1 MNADNDQPTNITPF
15 PVPNRDKLML
25 LCSCGCE
32 TFNLIANGTMEC
44 AYCNEVVEDTS
55 SSRWIERMPVPTH
68 NDYVETGDDFT
79 RNSYMRTAEF
89 ARRKIIKQI
98 VHWSDTKQ
106 LAMVLGYSEE
116 GAGHLWVDVHNEEQ
130 REWVLRKLLKL
141 HEYVQNIP
149 LEGPR
154 EVEYIPSKEPE
165 NGETSNT
172 EETSTTGEIVQAQ
185 ESPADTS
192 QGGADGSGDA
202 SSS

>member
-1 MNADNDQPTNITPF
+1 MNADNDEPTNITPF

-25 LCSCGCE
+25 LCGCGCE

-44 AYCNEVVEDTS
+44 AYCSEVVEDTS

-68 NDYVETGDDFT
+68 NDHVETGDDFT

-98 VHWSDTKQ
+98 VHWSDNRQ
-106 LAMVLGYSEE
+106 LAMALGYNEE

-130 REWVLRKLLKL
+130 REWVLRKLMKL

-154 EVEYIPSKEPE
+154 EVEYVPSKEPE
-165 NGETSNT
+165 NDSTQETQP
-172 EETSTTGEIVQAQ
+172 EELGTPAVETGEAQ
-185 ESPADTS
+185 TAS
-192 QGGADGSGDA
+192 GGASDTGDA